1 MLAAGC
7 ESRAAAILICS
18 INHPVSPSSRWPP
31 HTPLS
36 LCHLTKYALYA
47 VCLAA
52 LQAAQDDDGAACSAT
67 IAQLQAAVA
76 DREQQVADLQKQV
89 ETWKVREIGV

>member
-1 MLAAGC
+1 
-7 ESRAAAILICS
+7 
-18 INHPVSPSSRWPP
+18 
-31 HTPLS
+31 
-36 LCHLTKYALYA
+36 
-47 VCLAA
+47 LAA

-89 ETWKVREIGV
+89 ETWKVREIGVC